1 MKFFKYFWL
10 PFTLLNELIGF
21 ISFEGTWWLRDYEK
35 KLIEMAAQQLT
46 PDNRKILNKQLKLLF
61 YVQRL
66 HKGRVAHIHFWFL
79 RAVPAMELPD
89 DYGLAKVKVKS
100 AGGSTM
106 VSVGTDT
113 GIIFFLQYT
122 IPPKQVFAHPF
133 VVEKIEFGGKADQI
147 VAMEIHNEEHGSDDP
162 V

>member
-1 MKFFKYFWL
+1 VKIFEYFWF

-21 ISFEGTWWLRDYEK
+21 ICFEGTWWLRDYEK
-35 KLIEMAAQQLT
+35 KLIEIAAQQLT
-46 PDNRKILNKQLKLLF
+46 LENRNILIRQLKLPF

-79 RAVPAMELPD
+79 KAVPAMELPD
-89 DYGLAKVKVKS
+89 DYGLAKIKVKS
-100 AGGSTM
+100 AGGSTL
-106 VSVGTDT
+106 VSIGTET

-122 IPPKQVFAHPF
+122 TSPKQIFAHPF
-133 VVEKIEFGGKADQI
+133 VVEKIEFGGKADKS
-147 VAMEIHNEEHGSDDP
+147 VAMEIHNEEHGSDGP